1 MAPSTSPARSSN
13 PLSAPNSKSRIPIH
27 SSPTTMRE
35 SDHGTSSRLRIN
47 GRPGNRSL
55 RTRAMPS
62 SAGPTNS
69 QATALSD
76 RFTRRLRQRLLQGRQ
91 LFEALRHRRGAADDV
106 VHDGDRLA
114 VVLAEPRLLER
125 VDRPALLVLLAQELE

>member
-1 MAPSTSPARSSN
+1 
-13 PLSAPNSKSRIPIH
+13 
-27 SSPTTMRE
+27 
-35 SDHGTSSRLRIN
+35 
-47 GRPGNRSL
+47 
-55 RTRAMPS
+55 MPS

-91 LFEALRHRRGAADDV
+91 LFEALRHRRSAADDV

-125 VDRPALLVLLAQELE
+125 VDRPALLVLLAQELEVDPPVVRLDDLRVDLKLLREQRSEEHTSELQSR